1 MCVVSLEAINQLKY
15 LSANYNTFYLILLRY
30 FQTMESS
37 IFRIWSIFI
46 YLVALCH
53 IRAEDCAISDAFEMG
68 EVEEKDLD
76 EVNFDL
82 NC

>member
-1 MCVVSLEAINQLKY
+1 
-15 LSANYNTFYLILLRY
+15 
-30 FQTMESS
+30 MESS
-37 IFRIWSIFI
+37 IFRILSIFI
-46 YLVALCH
+46 YFVALCH

-82 NC
+82 DC